1 MAIEGLKDV
10 LADLGLE
17 EINQGG
23 SDGTSWFGSGKES
36 KSISPIDGSVIATV
50 KQVTKE
56 EYDRI
61 IDANQKAFEIWR
73 EIPAPKR
80 GEIVRQFGHA
90 LREKKDSLGKLVT
103 IEMGKSV
110 QEGWGE
116 VQEMIDICD
125 FACGQSRMLYG
136 KMTHSERY
144 RHRMYEQWHPLGT
157 VGIISAFNFPVAV
170 WSWNLAIAMV
180 CGDVCTWKPASH
192 VPLTAIA
199 CQKIM
204 MGILKANDLPGGI
217 STLIIGRGSEI
228 GEVMLEDNRMPL
240 ISYTGSTKIG
250 QHISEVVSKRFGR
263 TILELGGN
271 NALIITPDA
280 DLQLAAKA
288 VLFGAVGTAGQRCTS
303 TRRVIVEKSIKNNF
317 IELLKSY
324 YEKVTIGN
332 PLDQS
337 NLMGP
342 MVDASS
348 TDVYL
353 EAIEIMKKQGG
364 ALLWGGEKMDLEGG
378 CYVTPSVA
386 EVTPGLEIVKEE
398 TFAPLLYIIEYD
410 NPVTNAIRIQND
422 VPQGLSSS
430 IFTNNML
437 EAEEFLSAVG
447 SDCGIANV
455 NVGTSGAEIG
465 LAFGGEKETGGG
477 RESGSDAWKEYM
489 RRQSNTINWS
499 GRAELAQGIKFD

>member
-1 MAIEGLKDV
+1 
-10 LADLGLE
+10 
-17 EINQGG
+17 
-23 SDGTSWFGSGKES
+23 
-36 KSISPIDGSVIATV
+36 
-50 KQVTKE
+50 
-56 EYDRI
+56 
-61 IDANQKAFEIWR
+61 
-73 EIPAPKR
+73 
-80 GEIVRQFGHA
+80 
-90 LREKKDSLGKLVT
+90 
-103 IEMGKSV
+103 
-110 QEGWGE
+110 
-116 VQEMIDICD
+116 
-125 FACGQSRMLYG
+125 
-136 KMTHSERY
+136 
-144 RHRMYEQWHPLGT
+144 MYEQWHPLGT

-324 YEKVTIGN
+324 YEKVNIGN

-386 EVTPGLEIVKEE
+386 EVTPDLEIVKEE